1 MIHAKQLMNVYV
13 MNEAANR
20 WFLRGIT
27 TTEEDEGKGFFP
39 GTEITV
45 FVGEVE
51 ATKYTFILPVTF

>member
-1 MIHAKQLMNVYV
+1 MNVSV

-20 WFLRGIT
+20 WVLRGIA
-27 TTEEDEGKGFFP
+27 TTEEDDGTFFFP

-51 ATKYTFILPVTF
+51 ATKYTLIPPVTF